1 VDKDHLLPDTLP
13 SLFSGGI
20 MAAAQTSAASR
31 DVPVTAEIA
40 KRAAN
45 LAWTNLPEDL
55 IERTKQCLL
64 DWFAVTVA
72 GAQEE
77 LTDILVREALED
89 GARGSASLVG
99 RSETALP
106 STAALINGAASHALD
121 YDDVNFSM
129 GGHPTVTVVPALLA
143 LGEKR
148 KASGRLFIE
157 SFIAGYETS
166 GRVGRLVAPSHYQ
179 KGFHVTGTVGSFSA
193 TAAAGRMLGLT
204 DQQLAVAFGIAATQ
218 AAGLK
223 SNFGTMCKPLH
234 AGTASEHGLRAA
246 RLAAK
251 GFTARG
257 DSLEC
262 DQGFASSQSDHL
274 ATDAALGEPPAG
286 WHLRNNLFK
295 YHAACYLTHAPI
307 ECAKEIRL
315 KSNFPPERVK
325 KILLRID
332 SSADKVCN
340 IPHPTTGL
348 EAKFSLRQ
356 TVAMALTSVD
366 TANLDS
372 YNEAVTQEPRIKTL
386 RDKMA
391 IEFKPNWEHS
401 FAEMAIQLDD
411 GTTLE
416 ARHDSGIPWADIA
429 KQRHAIETKFDSLVA
444 PVLGTAGTKR
454 LRDTIDRIDGLAD
467 VGELAR
473 ASVKR

>member
-1 VDKDHLLPDTLP
+1 
-13 SLFSGGI
+13 
-20 MAAAQTSAASR
+20 MAA
-31 DVPVTAEIA
+31 VPVTAEIA
-40 KRAAN
+40 NRAAT
-45 LAWTNLPEDL
+45 LAWRDLPDDL
-55 IERTKQCLL
+55 VERTKQCLL

-72 GAQEE
+72 GAQDE

-89 GARGSASLVG
+89 GAKGPATLVG
-99 RSETALP
+99 RGERVLP

-121 YDDVNFSM
+121 YDDVNFAM

-143 LGEKR
+143 LGEQT

-157 SFIAGYETS
+157 SFVAGYETS

-193 TAAAGRMLGLT
+193 TAAAGRMLGLS
-204 DQQLAVAFGIAATQ
+204 DKQLAVAFGIAATQ

-251 GFTARG
+251 GFTARS

-274 ATDAALGEPPAG
+274 NTASALGEPPAG

-332 SSADKVCN
+332 SGADKVCN
-340 IPHPTTGL
+340 IANPTTGL

-356 TVAMALTSVD
+356 TVAMALTGVD
-366 TANLDS
+366 TAALDS
-372 YNEAVTQEPRIKTL
+372 FNAAVTQEPRIKAL
-386 RDKMA
+386 RDKME

-401 FAEMAIQLDD
+401 LAEMAIQLDD
-411 GTTLE
+411 GSTLE
-416 ARHDSGIPWADIA
+416 ATHDAGIPWADVA
-429 KQRHAIETKFDSLVA
+429 KQRRAIETKYESLVT
-444 PVLGTAGTKR
+444 PVLGAAGTKR
-454 LRDTIDRIDGLAD
+454 LYDTIERIDSLAD
-467 VGELAR
+467 IGELAR
-473 ASVKR
+473 ASAKT

>member
-1 VDKDHLLPDTLP
+1 
-13 SLFSGGI
+13 
-20 MAAAQTSAASR
+20 MANVAVTS
-31 DVPVTAEIA
+31 EIA
-40 KRAAN
+40 RRAAV
-45 LAWTNLPEDL
+45 LAWTDLPEDL
-55 IERTKQCLL
+55 IERTRQCLL

-89 GARGSASLVG
+89 GAKGPATVVG
-99 RSETALP
+99 RSERVLP
-106 STAALINGAASHALD
+106 SAATLINGAASHALD

-143 LGEKR
+143 LGEQTG
-148 KASGRLFIE
+148 ASGRLFIE
-157 SFIAGYETS
+157 SFVAGYETS

-179 KGFHVTGTVGSFSA
+179 KGFHVTGTVGSFAA
-193 TAAAGRMLGLT
+193 TAAAGRMLGLS
-204 DQQLAVAFGIAATQ
+204 DRQLAVAFGIAATQ

-251 GFTARG
+251 GFTARS
-257 DSLEC
+257 DVLEC
-262 DQGFASSQSDHL
+262 DQGFASSQSNHL
-274 ATDAALGEPPAG
+274 NTEQALGEAPQG

-332 SSADKVCN
+332 AGADRVCN
-340 IPHPTTGL
+340 IPHPTSGL

-356 TVAMALTSVD
+356 TVAMALTGVD

-372 YNEAVTQEPRIKTL
+372 YNEAVTQEPRIQAL
-386 RDKMA
+386 REKMA

-401 FAEMAIQLDD
+401 LAEMAIQLDD
-411 GTTLE
+411 GTTIE
-416 ARHDSGIPWADIA
+416 ASHDSGIPWTDPAR
-429 KQRHAIETKFDSLVA
+429 QRKAIEAKYDSLVV
-444 PVLGTAGTKR
+444 PVLGAAGAKR
-454 LRDTIDRIDGLAD
+454 LYDAIERIDTLAD
-467 VGELAR
+467 VGDLAR
-473 ASVKR
+473 ASAKG

>member
-1 VDKDHLLPDTLP
+1 MRRSLSDTLATRQEETAWPPFPSPPNLPD
-13 SLFSGGI
+13 
-20 MAAAQTSAASR
+20 
-31 DVPVTAEIA
+31 
-40 KRAAN
+40 
-45 LAWTNLPEDL
+45 LPEDL
-55 IERTKQCLL
+55 VERTKQCLL

-77 LTDILVREALED
+77 LTDILVREAIED
-89 GARGSASLVG
+89 GAKGPATLVG
-99 RSETALP
+99 RSEKVLP
-106 STAALINGAASHALD
+106 SVATLINGAASHALD

-143 LGEKR
+143 LGEQT
-148 KASGRLFIE
+148 KASGQLFIE

-166 GRVGRLVAPSHYQ
+166 GRVGRLVSPSHYQ

-193 TAAAGRMLGLT
+193 TAAAGRMLGLS
-204 DQQLAVAFGIAATQ
+204 DKQLAVAFGIAATQ

-251 GFTARG
+251 GFTARS

-262 DQGFASSQSDHL
+262 NQGFASSQSAHL
-274 ATDAALGEPPAG
+274 NVEAALGEPPAG

-332 SSADKVCN
+332 AGDRKSTRLNSS
-340 IPHPTTGL
+340 
-348 EAKFSLRQ
+348 
-356 TVAMALTSVD
+356 
-366 TANLDS
+366 
-372 YNEAVTQEPRIKTL
+372 
-386 RDKMA
+386 
-391 IEFKPNWEHS
+391 HS
-401 FAEMAIQLDD
+401 SI
-411 GTTLE
+411 
-416 ARHDSGIPWADIA
+416 
-429 KQRHAIETKFDSLVA
+429 
-444 PVLGTAGTKR
+444 
-454 LRDTIDRIDGLAD
+454 
-467 VGELAR
+467 
-473 ASVKR
+473 

>member
-1 VDKDHLLPDTLP
+1 
-13 SLFSGGI
+13 
-20 MAAAQTSAASR
+20 MQA
-31 DVPVTAEIA
+31 VPVTAELA
-40 KRAAN
+40 RRAAA
-45 LAWTNLPEDL
+45 LAWRDLPNDL
-55 IERTKQCLL
+55 VERTKQCLL

-77 LTDILVREALED
+77 LTEILIREAMED
-89 GARGSASLVG
+89 GAKGSATLVG
-99 RSETALP
+99 RSEKVLP

-121 YDDVNFSM
+121 YDDVNFAM

-143 LGEKR
+143 LGEQI

-157 SFIAGYETS
+157 SFVAGYETS
-166 GRVGRLVAPSHYQ
+166 GRIGRLVAPSHYQ
-179 KGFHVTGTVGSFSA
+179 KGFHVTGTVGSFA
-193 TAAAGRMLGLT
+193 AAAAAGRMLGLSEA
-204 DQQLAVAFGIAATQ
+204 DLAVAFGIAATQ

-251 GFTARG
+251 GFTARR

-274 ATDAALGEPPAG
+274 NAEKALGEPPAG
-286 WHLRNNLFK
+286 WHMRSNLFK
-295 YHAACYLTHAPI
+295 YHAACYMTHAPI

-332 SSADKVCN
+332 AGADKVCN
-340 IPHPTTGL
+340 IANPTTGL

-356 TVAMALTSVD
+356 TVAMALTGVD
-366 TANLDS
+366 TANLAS
-372 YNEAVTQEPRIKTL
+372 YNEAATQEPRMKAL

-391 IEFKPNWEHS
+391 IEFKSDWEHS
-401 FAEMAIQLDD
+401 LAEMAIQLDD

-416 ARHDSGIPWADIA
+416 ASHDSGIPWADLG
-429 KQRHAIETKFDSLVA
+429 KQRQALEAKFDSLVT
-444 PVLGTAGTKR
+444 PVLGAAGTKR
-454 LRDTIDRIDGLAD
+454 LADAIERIDNLAD

-473 ASVKR
+473 ASALSS

>member
-1 VDKDHLLPDTLP
+1 
-13 SLFSGGI
+13 
-20 MAAAQTSAASR
+20 MAAVA
-31 DVPVTAEIA
+31 VTAELA
-40 KRAAN
+40 KKAAHLTWN
-45 LAWTNLPEDL
+45 DLPDDL
-55 IERTKQCLL
+55 VERTKQCLL
-64 DWFAVTVA
+64 DWFAVTIP

-77 LTDILVREALED
+77 LTDILIREALED
-89 GARGSASLVG
+89 GAKGPASLVG
-99 RSETALP
+99 RSERTLP

-143 LGEKR
+143 LGEQV

-157 SFIAGYETS
+157 SFVAGYETS
-166 GRVGRLVAPSHYQ
+166 GRIGRLVAPSHYT

-223 SNFGTMCKPLH
+223 ANFGTMCKPLH

-246 RLAAK
+246 RLAAR

-274 ATDAALGEPPAG
+274 EVDAALGEPPQG

-307 ECAKEIRL
+307 ECAREIRL

-332 SSADKVCN
+332 AGADRVCN
-340 IPHPTTGL
+340 IESPKTGL

-356 TVAMALTSVD
+356 TVAMALTGVD
-366 TANLDS
+366 TANLDTYS
-372 YNEAVTQEPRIKTL
+372 DAVTQEPKIRAL

-391 IEFKPNWEHS
+391 IEFKPRWAQS
-401 FAEMAIQLDD
+401 VAEMAIELDD
-411 GTTLE
+411 GTMLE
-416 ARHDSGIPWADIA
+416 TRHDSGIPWSDVA
-429 KQRHAIETKFDSLVA
+429 KQRQALETKFDSLVT
-444 PVLGTAGTKR
+444 PILGAAGARR
-454 LRDTIDRIDGLAD
+454 LHDTIDRIDSLGD

-473 ASVKR
+473 ASTKE

>member
-1 VDKDHLLPDTLP
+1 MADTWL
-13 SLFSGGI
+13 STFSGGN
-20 MAAAQTSAASR
+20 MAAAHPSAASR
-31 DVPVTAEIA
+31 DAPVTAEIA
-40 KRAAN
+40 KRAAH
-45 LAWTNLPEDL
+45 LGWSDLPDDL

-64 DWFAVTVA
+64 DWFAVTVP

-77 LTDILVREALED
+77 LTEILVNEAIED
-89 GARGSASLVG
+89 GAKGPASLVG
-99 RSETALP
+99 RTETTLP
-106 STAALINGAASHALD
+106 SVATLINGAASHALD
-121 YDDVNFSM
+121 YDDVNFAM

-143 LGEKR
+143 LGEQM
-148 KASGRLFIE
+148 KASGRLFVE
-157 SFIAGYETS
+157 SFVAGYETS
-166 GRVGRLVAPSHYQ
+166 GRVGRLVAPSHYT

-193 TAAAGRMLGLT
+193 TAAAGRMLGL
-204 DQQLAVAFGIAATQ
+204 DERQLAVAFGIAATQ

-246 RLAAK
+246 RLAAR

-262 DQGFASSQSDHL
+262 DQGFAFSQSDHL
-274 ATDAALGEPPAG
+274 NSEAALGEPPQG

-307 ECAKEIRL
+307 ECAREIRL

-332 SSADKVCN
+332 QGADKVCN
-340 IPHPTTGL
+340 IANPTTGL

-356 TVAMALTSVD
+356 TVAMALSGID

-372 YNEAVTQEPRIKTL
+372 YTEAVTQEPRIRAL

-391 IEFKPNWEHS
+391 IEFTPNWAHS
-401 FAEMAIQLDD
+401 LAEMAIQLDD
-411 GTTLE
+411 GTTIE
-416 ARHDSGIPWADIA
+416 VRHDAGIPWADVA
-429 KQRHAIETKFDSLVA
+429 KQRAALETKFDSLVT
-444 PVLGTAGTKR
+444 PVLGTAGAQR
-454 LRDTIDRIDGLAD
+454 LHDVIDRIDTLTD
-467 VGELAR
+467 VGDLAR
-473 ASVKR
+473 ASAKR

>member
-1 VDKDHLLPDTLP
+1 
-13 SLFSGGI
+13 
-20 MAAAQTSAASR
+20 MAVA
-31 DVPVTAEIA
+31 VTAEIA
-40 KRAAN
+40 RKAAH
-45 LAWTNLPEDL
+45 LAWSDFPDDL
-55 IERTKQCLL
+55 VERTKQCLL

-72 GAQEE
+72 GAQDE
-77 LTDILVREALED
+77 LTHILVREALED
-89 GARGSASLVG
+89 GAKGSASLVG
-99 RSETALP
+99 RSEKTVP
-106 STAALINGAASHALD
+106 SAAALINGAASHALD
-121 YDDVNFSM
+121 YDDVNFAM

-143 LGEKR
+143 LGEQIR
-148 KASGRLFIE
+148 ASGRLFIE

-166 GRVGRLVAPSHYQ
+166 GRVGRLVAPSHYL

-204 DQQLAVAFGIAATQ
+204 DAQLAVAFGIAATQ

-262 DQGFASSQSDHL
+262 DQGFARSQSDNLEIESAL
-274 ATDAALGEPPAG
+274 AEPPSG

-295 YHAACYLTHAPI
+295 YHASCYLTHSPI

-325 KILLRID
+325 KITLRIE
-332 SSADKVCN
+332 SGADKVCN
-340 IPHPTTGL
+340 IANPTSGL

-356 TVAMALTSVD
+356 TVAMALTGVD
-366 TANLDS
+366 TANVDS
-372 YNEAVTQEPRIKTL
+372 YNEAITQEPRIKTL

-391 IEFKPNWEHS
+391 IEFQTGWTKS
-401 FAEMAIQLDD
+401 LAEMSIQLDD

-416 ARHDSGIPWADIA
+416 AAHDSGIPRADVGR
-429 KQRHAIETKFDSLVA
+429 QRQALETKFDSLVT
-444 PVLGTAGTKR
+444 PILGAAGARR
-454 LRDTIDRIDGLAD
+454 LHDAIERIDSLPD

-473 ASVKR
+473 AATK

>member
-1 VDKDHLLPDTLP
+1 
-13 SLFSGGI
+13 
-20 MAAAQTSAASR
+20 MAAVA
-31 DVPVTAEIA
+31 VTAEIA
-40 KRAAN
+40 RRAAA
-45 LAWTNLPEDL
+45 LAWNDLPNDL
-55 IERTKQCLL
+55 VERTKQCLL
-64 DWFAVTVA
+64 DWFAVTVP

-77 LTDILVREALED
+77 LTDILVREAIED
-89 GARGSASLVG
+89 GATGPASLVG
-99 RSETALP
+99 RRERMLP

-143 LGEKR
+143 LGEQR
-148 KASGRLFIE
+148 KASGRLFVE
-157 SFIAGYETS
+157 SFVAGYETS

-179 KGFHVTGTVGSFSA
+179 KGFHVTGTVGSFA
-193 TAAAGRMLGLT
+193 AAAAAGRMLGLS
-204 DQQLAVAFGIAATQ
+204 DGQLAVAFGIAATQ

-246 RLAAK
+246 RLAAG

-262 DQGFASSQSDHL
+262 DQGFAASQSDHL
-274 ATDAALGEPPAG
+274 NVEAALGEPPSG

-315 KSNFPPERVK
+315 KSNFPPERVA

-332 SSADKVCN
+332 AGADRVCN
-340 IPHPTTGL
+340 ISDPRTGL

-356 TVAMALTSVD
+356 TVAMALGGID
-366 TANLDS
+366 TAALDS
-372 YNEAVTQEPRIKTL
+372 YTDAVAREPRMKML
-386 RDKMA
+386 RDKMT
-391 IEFKPNWEHS
+391 IEFQPGWEHS
-401 FAEMAIQLDD
+401 LAEMAIQLDD
-411 GTTLE
+411 GTTME
-416 ARHDSGIPWADIA
+416 SRHDSGIPWADLGRQRAALEA
-429 KQRHAIETKFDSLVA
+429 KFEALVT
-444 PVLGTAGTKR
+444 PVLGAAGTRR
-454 LRDTIDRIDGLAD
+454 LHDAIERVDTLDD

-473 ASVKR
+473 AAASN

>member
-1 VDKDHLLPDTLP
+1 
-13 SLFSGGI
+13 
-20 MAAAQTSAASR
+20 MAVA
-31 DVPVTAEIA
+31 VTAEIA
-40 KRAAN
+40 RKAAH
-45 LAWTNLPEDL
+45 LAWSDFPDDL
-55 IERTKQCLL
+55 VERTKQCLL
-64 DWFAVTVA
+64 DWFAVTVC
-72 GAQEE
+72 GAQDE

-89 GARGSASLVG
+89 GAIGSASLVG
-99 RSETALP
+99 RSEKTLP
-106 STAALINGAASHALD
+106 SAAALINGAASHALD
-121 YDDVNFSM
+121 YDDVNFAM

-143 LGEKR
+143 LGEQI
-148 KASGRLFIE
+148 KAPGRLFIE

-166 GRVGRLVAPSHYQ
+166 GRVGTLVAPSHYL

-204 DQQLAVAFGIAATQ
+204 DEQLAVAFGIAATQ

-274 ATDAALGEPPAG
+274 EIDAALAEPPQG

-295 YHAACYLTHAPI
+295 HHAACYLTHAPI
-307 ECAKEIRL
+307 ECAREIRL

-332 SSADKVCN
+332 SGADKVCN
-340 IPHPTTGL
+340 IENPTSGL

-356 TVAMALTSVD
+356 TVAMALTGVD

-372 YNEAVTQEPRIKTL
+372 YNDAVTQEPQMRSL
-386 RDKMA
+386 REKMS
-391 IEFKPNWEHS
+391 IEFKPDWAHS
-401 FAEMAIQLDD
+401 LAEMAIELDD
-411 GTTLE
+411 GTRLE
-416 ARHDSGIPWADIA
+416 ATHDSGIPWTDVAR
-429 KQRHAIETKFDSLVA
+429 QRRALETKFESLVT
-444 PVLGTAGTKR
+444 PVLGAAATSR
-454 LRDTIDRIDGLAD
+454 LHDAIERIDSLSD

-473 ASVKR
+473 AAAKG

>member
-1 VDKDHLLPDTLP
+1 MT
-13 SLFSGGI
+13 
-20 MAAAQTSAASR
+20 A
-31 DVPVTAEIA
+31 VPVTAEIA
-40 KRAAN
+40 KRAAH
-45 LAWTNLPEDL
+45 LAWNDLPDDL
-55 IERTKQCLL
+55 VERTKQCLL

-77 LTDILVREALED
+77 LTDILVAEALED
-89 GARGSASLVG
+89 GARGPATLVG
-99 RSETALP
+99 RSERVLP

-143 LGEKR
+143 LGEQT

-157 SFIAGYETS
+157 SFVAGYETS

-193 TAAAGRMLGLT
+193 TAAAGRMLGL
-204 DQQLAVAFGIAATQ
+204 DDRQLAVAFGIAATQ

-246 RLAAK
+246 RLASR

-274 ATDAALGEPPAG
+274 NAEAALGEPPQG

-315 KSNFPPERVK
+315 KSNFPPERVH

-332 SSADKVCN
+332 SGSDKVCN
-340 IPHPTTGL
+340 IPNPTTGL

-356 TVAMALTSVD
+356 TIAMALTGVD
-366 TANLDS
+366 TTNLDS
-372 YNEAVTQEPRIKTL
+372 YNDAVTQDPRIQAL
-386 RDKMA
+386 RAKVD
-391 IEFKPNWEHS
+391 IDFKPNWAHS
-401 FAEMAIQLDD
+401 LAEMAIQLDD

-416 ARHDSGIPWADIA
+416 ATHDSGIPWPDVG
-429 KQRHAIETKFDSLVA
+429 KQRQAIEAKYESLVTPILGSAGARRLHDTIERIDSL
-444 PVLGTAGTKR
+444 T
-454 LRDTIDRIDGLAD
+454 D

-473 ASVKR
+473 ASAKR

>member
-1 VDKDHLLPDTLP
+1 
-13 SLFSGGI
+13 
-20 MAAAQTSAASR
+20 MAAAQSFVASR

-40 KRAAN
+40 KRAAH
-45 LAWTNLPEDL
+45 LAWRDLPDDL
-55 IERTKQCLL
+55 IERTKQCLI
-64 DWFAVTVA
+64 DWFAVTAA

-77 LTDILVREALED
+77 LTDILVAEARED
-89 GARGSASLVG
+89 GIAGKASLVG
-99 RSETALP
+99 RLETASP
-106 STAALINGAASHALD
+106 ATAALINGAASHALD
-121 YDDVNFSM
+121 YDDVNFAM

-143 LGEKR
+143 LGEQM

-157 SFIAGYETS
+157 SFVAGYETS

-193 TAAAGRMLGLT
+193 AAAAGRMLGL
-204 DQQLAVAFGIAATQ
+204 DEKQLAVAFGIAATQ

-262 DQGFASSQSDHL
+262 DQGFASSQSDRL
-274 ATDAALGEPPAG
+274 DADAALGEPPSG

-315 KSNFPPERVK
+315 KSNFPPERVR

-332 SSADKVCN
+332 AGADMVCN
-340 IPHPTTGL
+340 IPNPTTGL
-348 EAKFSLRQ
+348 EAMFSLRQ
-356 TVAMALTSVD
+356 TVAMALTGID
-366 TANLDS
+366 TANLAS
-372 YNEAVTQEPRIKTL
+372 YTEAVTREPRIKTL

-391 IEFKPNWEHS
+391 IEFKPNWTHS
-401 FAEMAIQLDD
+401 LAEMAIQLDD

-416 ARHDSGIPWADIA
+416 ATHDSGVPWADIA
-429 KQRHAIETKFDSLVA
+429 KQRQALEAKFDSLVT
-444 PVLGTAGTKR
+444 PVLGTAGAKR
-454 LRDTIDRIDGLAD
+454 LLDAIDRIEDLAD

-473 ASVKR
+473 ASART

>member
-1 VDKDHLLPDTLP
+1 
-13 SLFSGGI
+13 
-20 MAAAQTSAASR
+20 MAAVSST
-31 DVPVTAEIA
+31 VPVTAGIA
-40 KRAAN
+40 GRAAS
-45 LAWTNLPEDL
+45 LAWRDLPEDL
-55 IERTKQCLL
+55 VERTKQCLL
-64 DWFAVTVA
+64 DWFAVTLA

-77 LTDILVREALED
+77 LTEILIQETLED
-89 GARGSASLVG
+89 GGKGLATLVG
-99 RSETALP
+99 RRETVVP
-106 STAALINGAASHALD
+106 SAATLINGAASHALD

-129 GGHPTVTVVPALLA
+129 GGHPTVTVVPALLS
-143 LGEKR
+143 LGEQR

-157 SFIAGYETS
+157 SFVAGYETS

-193 TAAAGRMLGLT
+193 TAAAGRMLGL
-204 DQQLAVAFGIAATQ
+204 DAKQLAVAFGIAATQ

-246 RLAAK
+246 KLASK
-251 GFTARG
+251 GFTARA
-257 DSLEC
+257 DILEC
-262 DQGFASSQSDHL
+262 DQGFASSQSDHF
-274 ATDAALGEPPAG
+274 AHEAALGEPPQG

-332 SSADKVCN
+332 SGSDKVCN
-340 IPHPTTGL
+340 IAHPTTGL

-356 TVAMALTSVD
+356 TIAMALTGVD

-372 YNEAVTQEPRIKTL
+372 YTDAVTQEPRIRAL
-386 RDKMA
+386 RDKVD
-391 IEFKPNWEHS
+391 IEFVPNWAHS
-401 FAEMAIQLDD
+401 LSEMAIQLDD
-411 GTTLE
+411 GTTVE
-416 ARHDSGIPWADIA
+416 ATHDSGIPWPDLA
-429 KQRHAIETKFDSLVA
+429 KQRQAIETKYESLAV
-444 PVLGTAGTKR
+444 PVLGTAGARR
-454 LRDTIDRIDGLAD
+454 LRDTIERIDTLAD

-473 ASVKR
+473 ASAKS

>member
-1 VDKDHLLPDTLP
+1 
-13 SLFSGGI
+13 
-20 MAAAQTSAASR
+20 MAT
-31 DVPVTAEIA
+31 VPVTAEIA
-40 KRAAN
+40 RRATA
-45 LAWTNLPEDL
+45 LAWNDLPDDL
-55 IERTKQCLL
+55 VERTKQCLL

-89 GARGSASLVG
+89 GANGPATLVG
-99 RSETALP
+99 RSEKVLP

-143 LGEKR
+143 LGEQMG
-148 KASGRLFIE
+148 ASGQLFIE
-157 SFIAGYETS
+157 SFVAGYETS
-166 GRVGRLVAPSHYQ
+166 GRVGRLVSPSHYQ

-193 TAAAGRMLGLT
+193 AAAAARMLGLS
-204 DQQLAVAFGIAATQ
+204 DKQLAVAFGIAATQ

-251 GFTARG
+251 GFTARS

-274 ATDAALGEPPAG
+274 NAEQALGEPPAG

-315 KSNFPPERVK
+315 KSNFPPERVR

-332 SSADKVCN
+332 AGADKVCN
-340 IPHPTTGL
+340 IENPTSGL

-356 TVAMALTSVD
+356 TVAMALTGVD

-386 RDKMA
+386 RDKMS
-391 IEFKPNWEHS
+391 IEFKPNWQHS
-401 FAEMAIQLDD
+401 VAEMAIQLDD

-416 ARHDSGIPWADIA
+416 ATHDSGIPWSDVA
-429 KQRHAIETKFDSLVA
+429 KQRQALETKFESLVT
-444 PVLGTAGTKR
+444 PVLGAAGAKR
-454 LRDTIDRIDGLAD
+454 LHDTIERIDSLAD
-467 VGELAR
+467 VSELAR
-473 ASVKR
+473 ASAKG

>member
-1 VDKDHLLPDTLP
+1 MDP
-13 SLFSGGI
+13 
-20 MAAAQTSAASR
+20 
-31 DVPVTAEIA
+31 VPVTAEIA
-40 KRAAN
+40 RRAAA
-45 LAWTNLPEDL
+45 LAWTDLPDDL
-55 IERTKQCLL
+55 VERTKQCLI

-77 LTDILVREALED
+77 LTEILVQEALED
-89 GARGSASLVG
+89 GARGPASLVG
-99 RSETALP
+99 RPETVLP

-143 LGEKR
+143 LGEQTR
-148 KASGRLFIE
+148 ASGRLFIE
-157 SFIAGYETS
+157 SFVAGYETS

-179 KGFHVTGTVGSFSA
+179 KGFHVTGTVGSFAA

-204 DQQLAVAFGIAATQ
+204 DAQLAVAFGIAATQ

-246 RLAAK
+246 RLAAR

-262 DQGFASSQSDHL
+262 DQGFAASQSDHL
-274 ATDAALGEPPAG
+274 NSEAALGEPPQG

-307 ECAKEIRL
+307 ECAREIRL
-315 KSNFPPERVK
+315 KSNFPPERVR
-325 KILLRID
+325 KIMLRID
-332 SSADKVCN
+332 SGADKVCN

-356 TVAMALTSVD
+356 TVAMALTGVD
-366 TANLDS
+366 TAALDA
-372 YNEAVTQEPRIKTL
+372 YTDAVTREPRIEAL
-386 RDKMA
+386 RDKMS
-391 IEFKPNWEHS
+391 IEFQPGWSHS
-401 FAEMAIQLDD
+401 LAEMAIQLDD
-411 GTTLE
+411 GTTIE
-416 ARHDSGIPWADIA
+416 ATHDSGIPWADVA
-429 KQRHAIETKFDSLVA
+429 RQRQALETKFDSLVT
-444 PVLGTAGTKR
+444 PVLGAAGARR
-454 LRDTIDRIDGLAD
+454 LHDAIDRVEDMAD
-467 VGELAR
+467 VGDLVR
-473 ASVKR
+473 AATRK

>member
-1 VDKDHLLPDTLP
+1 
-13 SLFSGGI
+13 
-20 MAAAQTSAASR
+20 MAAAQSFVASR

-40 KRAAN
+40 KRAAH
-45 LAWTNLPEDL
+45 LAWRDLPDDL
-55 IERTKQCLL
+55 IERTKQCLI
-64 DWFAVTVA
+64 DWFAVTAA

-77 LTDILVREALED
+77 LTDILVAEARED
-89 GARGSASLVG
+89 GIAGKASLVG
-99 RSETALP
+99 RLETTSPA
-106 STAALINGAASHALD
+106 TAALINGAASHALD
-121 YDDVNFSM
+121 YDDVNFAM

-143 LGEKR
+143 LGEQM

-157 SFIAGYETS
+157 SFVAGYETS

-193 TAAAGRMLGLT
+193 AAAAGRMLGL
-204 DQQLAVAFGIAATQ
+204 DERQLAVAFGIAATQ

-262 DQGFASSQSDHL
+262 DQGFASSQSDRL
-274 ATDAALGEPPAG
+274 DADAALGEPPSG

-315 KSNFPPERVK
+315 KSNFPPERVR

-332 SSADKVCN
+332 AGADKVCN
-340 IPHPTTGL
+340 IPNPTTGL

-356 TVAMALTSVD
+356 TVAMALTGID
-366 TANLDS
+366 TANLAS
-372 YNEAVTQEPRIKTL
+372 YTEAVTREPRIKTL
-386 RDKMA
+386 RATLA
-391 IEFKPNWEHS
+391 IEFKPTWPHS
-401 FAEMAIQLDD
+401 LAEMAIQLDD

-416 ARHDSGIPWADIA
+416 ATHDSGVPWADIA
-429 KQRHAIETKFDSLVA
+429 KQRQALEAKFDRLVT
-444 PVLGTAGTKR
+444 PVVGTAGAKR
-454 LRDTIDRIDGLAD
+454 LLDAIDRIEDLAD

-473 ASVKR
+473 ASART

>member
-1 VDKDHLLPDTLP
+1 
-13 SLFSGGI
+13 
-20 MAAAQTSAASR
+20 MAA
-31 DVPVTAEIA
+31 VPVTAEIA
-40 KRAAN
+40 QRAAA
-45 LAWTNLPEDL
+45 LAWQDLPDDL
-55 IERTKQCLL
+55 VERTKQCLL
-64 DWFAVTVA
+64 DWFAVTMA

-77 LTDILVREALED
+77 LTGILVSEALED
-89 GARGSASLVG
+89 GARGPATLVG
-99 RSETALP
+99 RSETVLP

-143 LGEKR
+143 LGEQT

-157 SFIAGYETS
+157 SFVAGYETS
-166 GRVGRLVAPSHYQ
+166 GRVGRLVSPSHYQ

-193 TAAAGRMLGLT
+193 TAAAGRMLGL
-204 DQQLAVAFGIAATQ
+204 DARQLAVAFGIAATQ

-274 ATDAALGEPPAG
+274 NAEAALGEPPSG

-315 KSNFPPERVK
+315 KNNFPPERVR

-332 SSADKVCN
+332 SGADKVCN
-340 IPHPTTGL
+340 IPNPTTGL

-356 TVAMALTSVD
+356 TVAMAMTGVD

-372 YNEAVTQEPRIKTL
+372 YTEAVTREPRIKDL

-391 IEFKPNWEHS
+391 IEFQPHWSHS
-401 FAEMAIQLDD
+401 LAEMAIQLDD
-411 GTTLE
+411 GTTIE
-416 ARHDSGIPWADIA
+416 VKHDAGIPWADLE
-429 KQRHAIETKFDSLVA
+429 KQREAIETKYDSLVT
-444 PVLGTAGTKR
+444 PLLGAAGARR
-454 LRDTIDRIDGLAD
+454 LHDVIERIDSLTD
-467 VGELAR
+467 VGELVR
-473 ASVKR
+473 ASAKK

>member
-1 VDKDHLLPDTLP
+1 
-13 SLFSGGI
+13 
-20 MAAAQTSAASR
+20 MAAA
-31 DVPVTAEIA
+31 VTAEIA
-40 KRAAN
+40 RKAAR
-45 LAWTNLPEDL
+45 LAWTDLPDDL
-55 IERTKQCLL
+55 VERTRQCLL

-72 GAQEE
+72 GAQDE
-77 LTDILVREALED
+77 LTDILVREAMED
-89 GARGSASLVG
+89 GAKGEASLVG
-99 RSETALP
+99 RAEKTLVS
-106 STAALINGAASHALD
+106 AATLINGAASHALD

-143 LGEKR
+143 LGETM
-148 KASGRLFIE
+148 KASGRLFVE
-157 SFIAGYETS
+157 SFVAGYETS

-193 TAAAGRMLGLT
+193 TAAAGRMLGL
-204 DQQLAVAFGIAATQ
+204 DDSQLAVAFGIAATQ

-223 SNFGTMCKPLH
+223 SNFGTLCKPLH

-251 GFTARG
+251 GFTARS

-262 DQGFASSQSDHL
+262 DQGFAASQSDHL
-274 ATDAALGEPPAG
+274 DAEAALGEPPQG

-332 SSADKVCN
+332 QGADKVCN
-340 IPHPTTGL
+340 IANPTTGL

-356 TVAMALTSVD
+356 TVAMALTGVD

-372 YNEAVTQEPRIKTL
+372 YTADVTQEQRMKSL

-391 IEFKPNWEHS
+391 IEFKPNWAHS
-401 FAEMAIQLDD
+401 LAEMAIQLDD

-416 ARHDSGIPWADIA
+416 ATHDSGVPWADIGR
-429 KQRHAIETKFDSLVA
+429 QRRALETKFDSLVT
-444 PVLGTAGTKR
+444 PVLGAAKAKK
-454 LRDTIDRIDGLAD
+454 LRDLIDRIDSLAD

-473 ASVKR
+473 ASTK

>member
-1 VDKDHLLPDTLP
+1 
-13 SLFSGGI
+13 
-20 MAAAQTSAASR
+20 MAAAQSFVASR

-40 KRAAN
+40 KRAAH
-45 LAWTNLPEDL
+45 LAWRDLPDDL
-55 IERTKQCLL
+55 IERTKQCLI
-64 DWFAVTVA
+64 DWFAVTAA

-77 LTDILVREALED
+77 LTDILVAEARED
-89 GARGSASLVG
+89 GIAGKASLVG
-99 RSETALP
+99 RRETTSPA
-106 STAALINGAASHALD
+106 TAALINGAASHALD
-121 YDDVNFSM
+121 YDDVNFAM

-143 LGEKR
+143 LGEQM
-148 KASGRLFIE
+148 KASGHLFIE
-157 SFIAGYETS
+157 SFVAGYETS

-193 TAAAGRMLGLT
+193 AAAAGRMLGL
-204 DQQLAVAFGIAATQ
+204 DERQLAVAFGIAATQ

-262 DQGFASSQSDHL
+262 DQGFASSQSDRL
-274 ATDAALGEPPAG
+274 DADAALGEPPSG

-315 KSNFPPERVK
+315 KSNFPPERVR

-332 SSADKVCN
+332 AGADKVCN
-340 IPHPTTGL
+340 IPNPTTGL

-356 TVAMALTSVD
+356 TVAMALTGVD
-366 TANLDS
+366 TANLAS
-372 YNEAVTQEPRIKTL
+372 YTEAVTREPRIKTL

-391 IEFKPNWEHS
+391 IEFKPNWTHS
-401 FAEMAIQLDD
+401 LAEMAIQLDD

-416 ARHDSGIPWADIA
+416 ATHDSGVPWADIA
-429 KQRHAIETKFDSLVA
+429 KQRQALEAKFDSLVT
-444 PVLGTAGTKR
+444 PVLGTAGAKR
-454 LRDTIDRIDGLAD
+454 LLDAIDRIEDLAD

-473 ASVKR
+473 ASART

>member
-1 VDKDHLLPDTLP
+1 
-13 SLFSGGI
+13 
-20 MAAAQTSAASR
+20 MAA
-31 DVPVTAEIA
+31 VPVTAEIA
-40 KRAAN
+40 RRATA
-45 LAWTNLPEDL
+45 LAWRDLPDDL
-55 IERTKQCLL
+55 VERTKQCLL

-89 GARGSASLVG
+89 GAKGPATLVG
-99 RSETALP
+99 RSEKVLP
-106 STAALINGAASHALD
+106 SAATLINGAASHALD

-143 LGEKR
+143 LGEQMG
-148 KASGRLFIE
+148 ATGRLFIE
-157 SFIAGYETS
+157 SFVAGYETS
-166 GRVGRLVAPSHYQ
+166 GRVGRLVSPSHYQ

-193 TAAAGRMLGLT
+193 TAAAGRMLGLS
-204 DQQLAVAFGIAATQ
+204 DKQLAVAFGIAATQ

-251 GFTARG
+251 GFTARA

-274 ATDAALGEPPAG
+274 NAEAALGEPPAG

-332 SSADKVCN
+332 AGADKVCN
-340 IPHPTTGL
+340 IENPTTGL

-356 TVAMALTSVD
+356 TVAMALTGVD

-372 YNEAVTQEPRIKTL
+372 YNDAVTQEPRIKSSARQDVDRVQAQL
-386 RDKMA
+386 GAFAGRDGDPA
-391 IEFKPNWEHS
+391 RR
-401 FAEMAIQLDD
+401 
-411 GTTLE
+411 
-416 ARHDSGIPWADIA
+416 RHDPRGDARFGHPVGRCRQAAPGARDQVREPGDAGAGRRRHQAPARRHRAHRQPRPTSANSRAPRRRA
-429 KQRHAIETKFDSLVA
+429 KRNL
-444 PVLGTAGTKR
+444 P
-454 LRDTIDRIDGLAD
+454 DR
-467 VGELAR
+467 ERPAR
-473 ASVKR
+473 S

>member
-1 VDKDHLLPDTLP
+1 
-13 SLFSGGI
+13 
-20 MAAAQTSAASR
+20 MQA
-31 DVPVTAEIA
+31 VPVTAEIA
-40 KRAAN
+40 RRAAA
-45 LAWTNLPEDL
+45 LAWRDLPDDL
-55 IERTKQCLL
+55 VERTKQCLL

-77 LTDILVREALED
+77 LTDILIREALED
-89 GARGSASLVG
+89 GAKGAATLVG
-99 RSETALP
+99 RKERVLP

-121 YDDVNFSM
+121 YDDVNFAM

-143 LGEKR
+143 IGEQL

-166 GRVGRLVAPSHYQ
+166 GRIGRLVAPSHYQ
-179 KGFHVTGTVGSFSA
+179 KGFHVTGTVGSFA
-193 TAAAGRMLGLT
+193 AAAAAGRMLGLSE
-204 DQQLAVAFGIAATQ
+204 DELAVAFGIAATQ

-234 AGTASEHGLRAA
+234 AGTASEHGMRAA
-246 RLAAK
+246 KLAAK

-274 ATDAALGEPPAG
+274 NTEKALGEPPSG

-295 YHAACYLTHAPI
+295 YHAACYMTHAPI

-315 KSNFPPERVK
+315 RSNFPPERVK

-332 SSADKVCN
+332 AGADKVCN
-340 IPHPTTGL
+340 IPNPRSGL

-356 TVAMALTSVD
+356 TVAMALTGVD
-366 TANLDS
+366 TANLAS
-372 YNEAVTQEPRIKTL
+372 YNEAVTQEPRIRAL
-386 RDKMA
+386 RDK
-391 IEFKPNWEHS
+391 ISIDFKPDWEHS
-401 FAEMAIQLDD
+401 LAEMAIQLDD

-416 ARHDSGIPWADIA
+416 ASHDSGVPWSDLG
-429 KQRHAIETKFDSLVA
+429 KQRQALETKFESLVA
-444 PVLGTAGTKR
+444 PELGAGGAKR
-454 LRDTIDRIDGLAD
+454 LAD
-467 VGELAR
+467 AIEHIETMTDIGELAR
-473 ASVKR
+473 ASAKK